1 MPLPELDQTDAALL
15 SRLQHGL
22 PLVQRPFDP
31 IARELGLGVDQ
42 VLIRLR
48 RLKDQL
54 GVIREISAIF
64 DSRALG
70 YQSCLVAA
78 GYQPDQLESAA
89 GVINEHPGV
98 SHNYQRDA
106 ELNLWFTLAV
116 PPSTRL
122 GLQPTIDLL
131 ASTSGA
137 RRALYLPALR
147 VYKIGVRLDL
157 TESHDPTARSDRTAG
172 TSAAPVGV
180 GTSSFSPDDIPVV
193 RALQNDL
200 PIQAEPFETAARQVG
215 VGVDELL
222 SAASRLLGGGTMRRF
237 AAVLRHDRAGFDANV
252 LAAWQVPQDRT
263 DPIGPAL
270 GAFSSVSHCYL
281 RPTYP
286 DWPYNVLTM
295 IHGQSRQECLDI
307 IQAMARSTGL
317 DAPAQLWSVK
327 QYKKQRLRYFT
338 GEVEKWEAAH
348 VAGD

>member
-15 SRLQHGL
+15 LRLQQGL
-22 PLVQRPFDP
+22 PFERRPFDP
-31 IARELGLGVDQ
+31 IARELGLGVDE

-48 RLKDQL
+48 RLKDEL
-54 GVIREISAIF
+54 GVVREISAIF

-78 GYQPDQLESAA
+78 SYQTDQLESAA
-89 GVINEHPGV
+89 SVINDHPGV

-131 ASTSGA
+131 ASATGA

-147 VYKIGVRLDL
+147 VFKIGVRLDL
-157 TESHDPTARSDRTAG
+157 TESRDPAAHGDSIAD
-172 TSAAPVGV
+172 TSAAPAGA
-180 GTSSFSPDDIPVV
+180 GTPVLDTDDIPVV

-200 PIQAEPFETAARQVG
+200 PIGAEPFEAAAKQAG
-215 VGVDELL
+215 VGVDDLL
-222 SAASRLLGGGTMRRF
+222 SAGSRLIECGTMRRF
-237 AAVLRHDRAGFDANV
+237 AAVLRHEQAGFDANV
-252 LAAWQVPQDRT
+252 LAAWQVPQERT
-263 DPIGPAL
+263 AQFGPAL
-270 GAFSSVSHCYL
+270 GAFSAVSHCYL

-295 IHGQSRQECLDI
+295 IHGQSRQECIDI
-307 IQAMARSTGL
+307 IGAMARATGL
-317 DAPAQLWSVK
+317 AAPAQLWSVR
-327 QYKKQRLRYFT
+327 QFKKQRLRYFT

-348 VAGD
+348 AASG

>member
-15 SRLQHGL
+15 SRLQQGL
-22 PLVQRPFDP
+22 SLVRRPFDP
-31 IARELGLGVDQ
+31 IGRELDLDVEQ

-54 GVIREISAIF
+54 GVVREISAIF

-89 GVINEHPGV
+89 AVINDHPGV

-116 PPSTRL
+116 PPLTRL

-131 ASTSGA
+131 GSITKP

-147 VYKIGVRLDL
+147 VFKIGVRLDL
-157 TESHDPTARSDRTAG
+157 TESRDPAARSDRTADA
-172 TSAAPVGV
+172 SVAPVGAA
-180 GTSSFSPDDIPVV
+180 GSSFNPDDIPVV

-200 PIQAEPFETAARQVG
+200 PIQAEPFETAAEQAG

-222 SAASRLLGGGTMRRF
+222 LAASRLLKSRTMRRF
-237 AAVLRHDRAGFDANV
+237 AAVLRHERAGFDANV

-263 DPIGPAL
+263 DQLGLAL
-270 GAFSSVSHCYL
+270 GAFSAVSHCYL

-295 IHGQSRQECLDI
+295 IHGQSRQECVDVI
-307 IQAMARSTGL
+307 GAMARATGL
-317 DAPAQLWSVK
+317 DAPAQLWSVR
-327 QYKKQRLRYFT
+327 QFKKQRLRYFT

-348 VAGD
+348 VATG